1 MNRHRRSCF
10 KPRFTRFEQILHH
23 HRVFRRSLHCR
34 RCTVHFYGNVWTAVP
49 TSKVKEVAALLK
61 AIHAQEDR
69 VAARQKVEAVT
80 AKLQR

>member
-1 MNRHRRSCF
+1 M
-10 KPRFTRFEQILHH
+10 
-23 HRVFRRSLHCR
+23 
-34 RCTVHFYGNVWTAVP
+34 HFYGNVWTALP